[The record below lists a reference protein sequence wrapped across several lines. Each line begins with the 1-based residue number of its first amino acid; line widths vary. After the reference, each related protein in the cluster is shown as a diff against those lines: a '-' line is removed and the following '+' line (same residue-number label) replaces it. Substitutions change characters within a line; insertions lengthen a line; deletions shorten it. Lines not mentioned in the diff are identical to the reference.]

1 MRGIV
6 AGNDE
11 TPADGVLARM
21 AARKRKAL
29 RSRHVRLGLA
39 EPRGFDDLT
48 LDPDRV
54 GLRGDRLDHEA
65 QQSKTVVGIF
75 EARVGLDGDGRLKLR
90 QQLLLIEIGPGVDEL
105 PGVGAVAGE
114 AGAVRERLRDCGPR
128 NPRMQPVHILPDRVV
143 ELQFAPLA
151 QFHQSGGG
159 EGLRMR
165 GDTKAVA
172 RGERFAG
179 IEIGL
184 TERVLGYDFAPMR
197 NGDDASGLLRSQQL
211 EFEPVGDVVDRGS
224 QPWFH
229 LIDPPTINSPRQSMK
244 IRQGHSCETSS

>member
-1 MRGIV
+1 
-6 AGNDE
+6 
-11 TPADGVLARM
+11 
-21 AARKRKAL
+21 
-29 RSRHVRLGLA
+29 
-39 EPRGFDDLT
+39 
-48 LDPDRV
+48 
-54 GLRGDRLDHEA
+54 
-65 QQSKTVVGIF
+65 
-75 EARVGLDGDGRLKLR
+75 
-90 QQLLLIEIGPGVDEL
+90 
-105 PGVGAVAGE
+105 
-114 AGAVRERLRDCGPR
+114 
-128 NPRMQPVHILPDRVV
+128 MQPVHILPDRVV

-165 GDTKAVA
+165 GDAKAVA

-184 TERVLGYDFAPMR
+184 TERVLDYDFAPMR

-211 EFEPVGDVVDRGS
+211 KFEPVGDVVDRGS

-229 LIDPPTINSPRQSMK
+229 LIDPPTINSPRQPMK